1 MIFDEICEI
10 IGGQLEVDPDDISE
24 EMNLFEDLD
33 VNDTAMMR
41 ILSEIEEKY
50 DLDEIPEENYEE
62 LSDLGTLCQY
72 VRRQTGEEE

>member
-10 IGGQLEVDPDDISE
+10 VGGQLEVDPEDISE

-33 VNDTAMMR
+33 VNDTAMLR

-50 DLDEIPEENYEE
+50 DLDEFPEEKYEDF
-62 LSDLGTLCQY
+62 SDLEVLCQY
-72 VRRQTGEEE
+72 VREQTGEE